1 MNEMKETKELLKGLL
16 LVAAMMA
23 QEFKDGA
30 QIQDIEVIF
39 NKIRANEALKQALID
54 AYNEID
60 KVPGELKEVGAME
73 AISLLA
79 SSAPEFVQLIQ
90 AIKGKA

>member
-30 QIQDIEVIF
+30 QIQDIEHIF
-39 NKIRANEALKQALID
+39 AKIRSNEALKQAMLD
-54 AYNEID
+54 AYNDMD
-60 KVPGELKEVGAME
+60 KVPEELKDVGAME

-79 SSAPEFVQLIQ
+79 ASAPEFVQLIE
-90 AIKGKA
+90 AIRGKA